1 MHLFG
6 SLKLLM
12 ALLGPSWPL
21 LGPIWSK
28 TGPKLVHQLFENLSN
43 KCLNCPNCPKTC
55 PRKNTKKPSP
65 RRRANNLQQK
75 CLWQRGG
82 RPRARLRQSHKRTL
96 HRRRLQR
103 RGLGEPQD
111 RPSGVGA
118 NVAPTTLS
126 CFCCFY
132 VWSLSGKVFLRP
144 FSSLSKAILKVLRKQ
159 QKAF

>member
-111 RPSGVGA
+111 RPSGVGR
-118 NVAPTTLS
+118 NVKAQNEIMRSQEEPRESPGKPQKAPPQAQ
-126 CFCCFY
+126 
-132 VWSLSGKVFLRP
+132 LRP
-144 FSSLSKAILKVLRKQ
+144 RSPMKRNEAQ
-159 QKAF
+159 

>member
-55 PRKNTKKPSP
+55 PRKNTKKPCP

-111 RPSGVGA
+111 RPSGVGR
-118 NVAPTTLS
+118 NVTAQNEIMRSQEEPRESPGKPQKAPPQAQ
-126 CFCCFY
+126 
-132 VWSLSGKVFLRP
+132 LRP
-144 FSSLSKAILKVLRKQ
+144 RSPMKRNETQ
-159 QKAF
+159 

>member
-55 PRKNTKKPSP
+55 PRKNTKKPCP

-111 RPSGVGA
+111 RPSGVGR
-118 NVAPTTLS
+118 NVKAQNEIMRSQEEPRESPGKPQKAPPQAQ
-126 CFCCFY
+126 
-132 VWSLSGKVFLRP
+132 LRP
-144 FSSLSKAILKVLRKQ
+144 RSPMKRNEAQ
-159 QKAF
+159 

>member
-111 RPSGVGA
+111 RPSGVGR
-118 NVAPTTLS
+118 NVKAQNEIMRSQEEPRESPGKPQKAPPQAQ
-126 CFCCFY
+126 
-132 VWSLSGKVFLRP
+132 LRP
-144 FSSLSKAILKVLRKQ
+144 RSPMKRNETQ
-159 QKAF
+159 